1 MDSYI
6 NVVMTAV
13 ISSMVGGLFT
23 GFVCF
28 IAMRQDMKWL
38 KESVAEL
45 RTLFFKYVQQNSTH
59 CKG

>member
-6 NVVMTAV
+6 SVVVTAV
-13 ISSMVGGLFT
+13 ISSLIGGLFT

-38 KESVAEL
+38 KESVTEL
-45 RTLFFKYVQQNSTH
+45 RTLFFKYVQENGSH